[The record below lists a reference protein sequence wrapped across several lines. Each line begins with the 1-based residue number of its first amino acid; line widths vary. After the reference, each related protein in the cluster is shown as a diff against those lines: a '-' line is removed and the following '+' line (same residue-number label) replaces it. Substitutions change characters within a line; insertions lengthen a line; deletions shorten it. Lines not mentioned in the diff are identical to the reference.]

1 MGMQYDVKASAPRT
15 SDGQMQDAAAANN
28 LERTRIKTI
37 YGISGTTAGSVKFYN
52 GTSASDPLIITVN
65 TPAAVNSGTFW
76 LPLPGE
82 GLLAENGVYLDIT
95 DAASVMIIYG

>member
-28 LERTRIKTI
+28 LERVRIKTI
-37 YGISGTTAGSVKFYN
+37 YGTSGTNAGNVKFYN
-52 GTSASDPLIITVN
+52 GTSASNPLIITVN
-65 TPAAVNSGTFW
+65 TPAAANSGTFW

-82 GLLAENGVYLDIT
+82 GLLAENGVYVDVTDIG
-95 DAASVMIIYG
+95 SVMIIYG